1 MLVGTETAMTT
12 PADLYPQLGQTL
24 AFAERVLSATLIQHL
39 AERDTKPETWYAL
52 KLIAAGGPG
61 TGREALRADL
71 EGSRTLDADSAD
83 ELIAR
88 LESEGL
94 VRGDADA
101 TVSLTAEGEA
111 LFRSLRDYIVGP
123 TIRLLSQFDVDDVE
137 TTIRTLQAITAR
149 AKDELTATGGSVDS
163 PTRRTA

>member
-1 MLVGTETAMTT
+1 MTT

-61 TGREALRADL
+61 VDREALRADL
-71 EGSRTLDADSAD
+71 EGSRTLDADSAG

-88 LESEGL
+88 LDSEGL
-94 VRGDADA
+94 IRGDAA
-101 TVSLTAEGEA
+101 ISLTAEGEA
-111 LFRSLRDYIVGP
+111 LFRSLRDYVVGP

-149 AKDELTATGGSVDS
+149 AKEELTVTGGSFDGG
-163 PTRRTA
+163 TRTTA